1 MNNIIVVLI
10 ISFTKLLSL
19 LPRSFFFVSN
29 SKVWNTL
36 STPLK
41 KRRKII
47 EANIN
52 YCFDDKPVEWRQ
64 ALINKTWDETLL
76 GLYDNNLAWNAG
88 QRINNIKCEI
98 KNEALLREAQNK
110 GEGVLMLFRHNVFLE
125 MSARLISENFDIYGM
140 ERPNNSQVM
149 QKVILSGRLKA
160 MKGLASNKKVNETV
174 DWLKKGRTVL
184 YGPDQDY
191 RNKRS
196 VVSTFF
202 GKDCLTTT
210 VPYTLKKLTN
220 CKLFYLDFYREGNGY
235 KFSIEDI
242 GHLADSPQSFA
253 DEINK
258 KIEDDVLANPEQYF
272 WHHRRFKSQ
281 NPAIYD

>member
-1 MNNIIVVLI
+1 
-10 ISFTKLLSL
+10 
-19 LPRSFFFVSN
+19 
-29 SKVWNTL
+29 
-36 STPLK
+36 
-41 KRRKII
+41 
-47 EANIN
+47 
-52 YCFDDKPVEWRQ
+52 
-64 ALINKTWDETLL
+64 
-76 GLYDNNLAWNAG
+76 
-88 QRINNIKCEI
+88 
-98 KNEALLREAQNK
+98 
-110 GEGVLMLFRHNVFLE
+110 MLFRHNVFLE
-125 MSARLISENFDIYGM
+125 MSTRLISENFDIYGM

-174 DWLKKGRTVL
+174 EWLKKGRTVL

-196 VVSTFF
+196 VISTFF

-210 VPYTLKKLTN
+210 VPYTLQKLTN

>member
-1 MNNIIVVLI
+1 
-10 ISFTKLLSL
+10 
-19 LPRSFFFVSN
+19 VSN
-29 SKVWNTL
+29 SKVWSTL

-52 YCFDDKPVEWRQ
+52 YCFDDKPEEWRQ

-98 KNEALLREAQNK
+98 KNEALLREAQHK

-149 QKVILSGRLKA
+149 QKVIKSGRLKA
-160 MKGLASNKKVNETV
+160 VKGLASNKNVNETV
-174 DWLKKGRTVL
+174 EWLKKGRTVL

-210 VPYTLKKLTN
+210 VPYTLKKLTK
-220 CKLFYLDFYREGNGY
+220 CKLFYLDFYRAGNGF

-258 KIEDDVLANPEQYF
+258 KIENDVLANPEQYF

-281 NPAIYD
+281 NPKIYD